1 MNHDKSH
8 LNKRATPKSSF
19 TLLLIILLCAQLSI
33 FYKDNRKLLT
43 RMQKMTH
50 EPKEAILEHNSI
62 AISSSGNGPLNNSTI
77 SNSSTPNRHAILMI
91 HYHKTGFVLSRL
103 LRSHAITHFTHYI
116 SRGAMNPSLNFTLPP
131 PDKSW
136 GSIQQPRKF
145 TSSYCPNPFDLQR
158 GTIHVQESPDF
169 YCPVNEMGK
178 ILLNDEAISCGESK
192 REGTKIIHF
201 VRNPYSM
208 ALSNYYYHAQ
218 VPT

>member
-1 MNHDKSH
+1 MNIMTTH
-8 LNKRATPKSSF
+8 AKSSF
-19 TLLLIILLCAQLSI
+19 TILLIILLCVQRSI
-33 FYKDNRKLLT
+33 LYNNNRKLLT
-43 RMQKMTH
+43 SMQKMIH
-50 EPKEAILEHNSI
+50 EPKEAMEHH
-62 AISSSGNGPLNNSTI
+62 SSTRSDDNAPVNNSTI
-77 SNSSTPNRHAILMI
+77 SNSSTPNHHAILMI

-116 SRGAMNPSLNFTLPP
+116 SHGDMNPSLNFTLPP

-158 GTIHVQESPDF
+158 GMIHVQESPDF
-169 YCPVNEMGK
+169 YCHVKEMGR
-178 ILLNDEAISCGESK
+178 ILLNDEAISHGELL

-218 VPT
+218 LPT